1 MKKQLFD
8 YAIVKNPEIFM
19 ENRMDAHSDH
29 TIYDSEEA
37 FIQNEKKYYHSLN
50 GLWKFSYGRTYEEAI
65 LGFEKEEYNCRKWA
79 DIRVPAHIQMEGYD
93 KPQYVNIQ
101 YPWDGHESL
110 VPGQI
115 PEEFNPVAS
124 YAKYFHVP
132 EHMKQKRCFVS
143 FQGVESGMA
152 VWLNGSY
159 VGYSEDSFTPSEFEI
174 TEYLKEG
181 ENKLCVQ
188 VFKWTSGSW
197 VEDQDFFRFSGI
209 FRSVYLYAI
218 PSAHIQ
224 DLQIQAPVS
233 KDLNSA
239 NLLIKTK
246 TVGSGK
252 AVIRLQDQTTVLL
265 EEEVQLCGENEQQ
278 FTIRAPKL
286 WSAEIPNLYQVSIH
300 LVSDS
305 DGETEYIKQ
314 NIGFRRFVLEDGLMK
329 INGKRIIFK
338 GVNRHEFSSLRGRV
352 PNREEMVQDI
362 ITMKRN
368 NINAVRTSHYPND
381 SHFYELCDR
390 YGLYVIAE
398 NNMESHGSFEPV
410 LRKMADPSYTV
421 PGDHETFLQMM
432 LDRVNSCF
440 QRDKN
445 HPSIIIWSVGNES
458 FGGSVIYQMSQLF
471 RSLDPYRL
479 VHYEGIFQDRRYP
492 DTSDMES
499 QMYPSVE
506 AIKAF
511 LAEHPEKP
519 MICCEYSHAMGN
531 SCGALHKYT
540 RLAETEPRYQ
550 GGFIWDYID
559 QSLDKKNRYGETF
572 QAYGGD
578 FHDRPSDYNFSGN
591 GIVYG
596 KDRLPSPKMQE
607 VKYQYQNLCA
617 IITEDEIRIQNKY
630 LFQNTDLFLC
640 KLELLKDGKLLES
653 KYLDIQVEP
662 MSEKSY
668 PQPFAIPKD
677 GEAVLI
683 VSFLLKETTLYANR
697 DYELGFSQFA
707 FPYEKVTVP
716 CHKPLT
722 ITGGHYNLGVKGD
735 DFEVL
740 FSGATGGMVSY
751 RYGGVEL
758 LEKMPL
764 PNFWR
769 APVDND
775 MGNLFPA
782 RYAQWKLASL
792 YLMNKDPQTGMP
804 TIPEMEFGYE
814 HARVTF
820 TYYMPTRP
828 ISSCKVSYLVTGDG
842 KVTITLSY
850 DPVQELADM
859 PEFGLLF
866 TLAADYENLRWYGP
880 GPQETYADRMEGGKL
895 GIYQQKVQDQMAAY
909 LVPQECGNKVQ
920 VRNATV
926 TDNLGRGLLFE
937 GDCMNFS
944 ALPYSPHQ
952 LELAGH
958 AYELPPVHHTYVRAS
973 LNQLGVGGDDSWGA
987 KVHPEYQLD
996 VTKKVEFTFS
1006 FRGI

>member
-1 MKKQLFD
+1 MNRIFD
-8 YAIVKNPEIFM
+8 YSIVKDPEIFM
-19 ENRMDAHSDH
+19 ENRMEAHSDH
-29 TIYDSEEA
+29 TIYESEEA
-37 FIQNEKKYYHSLN
+37 FLQQNKNYYLN
-50 GLWKFSYGRTYEEAI
+50 LDGIWKFSYGRNYAEAI
-65 LGFEKEEYNCRKWA
+65 RGFEKEDYNCRSWA

-101 YPWDGHESL
+101 YPWDGHESI

-115 PEEFNPVAS
+115 PEYFNPVAS
-124 YAKYFHVP
+124 YAKYFTLP
-132 EHMKQKRCFVS
+132 EHMKRKRCFIS
-143 FQGVESGMA
+143 FQGAESGMA
-152 VWLNGSY
+152 LWLNGTY
-159 VGYSEDSFTPSEFEI
+159 VGYSEDSFTPSEFEL
-174 TEYLKEG
+174 TPYLKEG

-209 FRSVYLYAI
+209 FRSVFLYAI
-218 PSAHIQ
+218 PSVHIQ
-224 DLQIQAPVS
+224 DIQVQTPVLS
-233 KDLNSA
+233 DLKTASLN
-239 NLLIKTK
+239 IKTK
-246 TVGSGK
+246 TLGSGK
-252 AVIRLQDQTTVLL
+252 AILRLKDADTVIL
-265 EEEVQLCGENEQQ
+265 EEEVLLQGENTLQYE
-278 FTIRAPKL
+278 IKNPKL
-286 WSAEIPNLYQVSIH
+286 WSAEIPNLYQLSIYVVSE
-300 LVSDS
+300 SN
-305 DGETEYIKQ
+305 GETEYINQ
-314 NIGFRRFVLEDGLMK
+314 NIGFRRFVIEDGLMK
-329 INGKRIIFK
+329 INGKRIVFK

-352 PNREEMVQDI
+352 PNREEMIQDI
-362 ITMKRN
+362 CTMKRN

-381 SHFYELCDR
+381 SEFYQLCDL

-410 LRKMADPSYTV
+410 LRHMADPSYTV
-421 PGDHETFLQMM
+421 PGDHECFLEMM
-432 LDRVNSCF
+432 LDRVNSCY

-445 HPSIIIWSVGNES
+445 HASIIIWSVGNES
-458 FGGSVIYQMSQLF
+458 FGGSVIYKMSELF

-479 VHYEGIFQDRRYP
+479 VHYEGIFNDRRYP

-511 LAEHPEKP
+511 LAAHPEKP
-519 MICCEYSHAMGN
+519 MICCEYAHAMGN

-540 RLAETEPRYQ
+540 RLAEMEPRYQ

-559 QSLDKKNRYGETF
+559 QTLDKKNRYGEIF

-578 FHDRPSDYNFSGN
+578 FHDRPTDYNFSGN

-607 VKYQYQNLCA
+607 VKYQYQSLTA
-617 IITEDEIRIQNKY
+617 KITEDEILIQNQY
-630 LFQNTDLFLC
+630 LFQNTDLFTC
-640 KLELLKDGKLLES
+640 KLTLLKDGKPVQTG
-653 KYLDIQVEP
+653 YLDIQVEP
-662 MSEKSY
+662 MSERSY
-668 PQPFAIPKD
+668 PQPFLIPND
-677 GEAVLI
+677 SEYVLI
-683 VSFLLKETTLYANR
+683 VSFLLKENTLYANR
-697 DYELGFSQFA
+697 DYEIAFSQHVFT
-707 FPYEKVTVP
+707 FQREVVP
-716 CHKPLT
+716 CHKSLK
-722 ITGGHYNLGVKGD
+722 ITGGHYNLGISGD

-740 FSGATGGMVSY
+740 FSGATGGLVSY

-769 APVDND
+769 AAVDND
-775 MGNLFPA
+775 MGNFYQA
-782 RYAQWKLASL
+782 RYAQWKIASL
-792 YLMNKDPQTGMP
+792 YLMSKNPETGMP
-804 TIPEMEFGYE
+804 AVPEMEFGLE
-814 HARVTF
+814 QVRVTF
-820 TYYMPTRP
+820 TYYMPTKP
-828 ISSCKVSYLVTGDG
+828 VSQCKVSYLVTGDG
-842 KVTITLSY
+842 KVTVTLSY
-850 DPVQELADM
+850 DPVKELGDM

-866 TLAADYENLRWYGP
+866 TLSADYENLRWYGP
-880 GPQETYADRMEGGKL
+880 GPEETYADRMEGGKL
-895 GIYQQKVQDQMAAY
+895 GIYQQKVADQMAAY

-920 VRNATV
+920 VRYAAV
-926 TDNLGRGLLFE
+926 TNNLGRGLLFE

-958 AYELPPVHHTYVRAS
+958 AYELPPVHHTYVKAS

-996 VTKKVEFTFS
+996 VSEKMEFTFS